1 MPEPSNTG
9 GRPPNWNKPAVK
21 TSRKATPKARKP
33 KPRVEPTPAEL
44 EARQEKRR
52 EYERQWA
59 QTPEHKELMRR
70 STQER
75 RDKAKLLGICVE
87 CGAPPIP
94 DETRC
99 QTCSNRHRE
108 YQKQARER
116 AAQKR
121 EQASG
126 QTHVRVG
133 KPNVAKSWSPPL
145 TANWWPV
152 PSV

>member
-1 MPEPSNTG
+1 MVSGN
-9 GRPPNWNKPAVK
+9 
-21 TSRKATPKARKP
+21 
-33 KPRVEPTPAEL
+33 PRVVVARYETVAEAL
-44 EARQEKRR
+44 IHI
-52 EYERQWA
+52 
-59 QTPEHKELMRR
+59 HKFLDG
-70 STQER
+70 SS
-75 RDKAKLLGICVE
+75 
-87 CGAPPIP
+87 IP

-133 KPNVAKSWSPPL
+133 KPNVAKSWVAALNGKLVACAVGLATL
-145 TANWWPV
+145 TAMR
-152 PSV
+152 